1 MQSRETDPEEREV
14 WVEISLWEE
23 YIYYGKK
30 ITKPFGYLLSGFIL
44 FGDNTFYLNKK
55 STIK

>member
-30 ITKPFGYLLSGFIL
+30 IERHGL
-44 FGDNTFYLNKK
+44 
-55 STIK
+55 